1 MRAAALKLES
11 MAYQRGDYIAFG
23 VREILLYG
31 LLIGA
36 FFFGFGWVARPMLDE
51 HVAVLANEGPIHRY
65 SDGDYKWVFY
75 PGADGKLHEVLA
87 KMYFGP
93 GSELGYPKTQ

>member
-1 MRAAALKLES
+1 MLRRPSAEALELVS

-36 FFFGFGWVARPMLDE
+36 VFFGFGWLARPE
-51 HVAVLANEGPIHRY
+51 
-65 SDGDYKWVFY
+65 
-75 PGADGKLHEVLA
+75 PGAVAAMTLPSPTSWRGR
-87 KMYFGP
+87 
-93 GSELGYPKTQ
+93 